1 MLRKANIK
9 QEEKIVTIMVS
20 VNNFK
25 NTNQFFT
32 IDEYLG
38 PGFFLALN
46 SSSNNLTTHSTASKP
61 CALSLCI
68 CFIAVHSFIQQIL
81 LCTYYMTDT
90 DLGSRET
97 TAKKKKIINFCSTYP
112 YILVGKR
119 KQENR

>member
-9 QEEKIVTIMVS
+9 QGEKMVTIMVS

-61 CALSLCI
+61 RALSLCI
-68 CFIAVHSFIQQIL
+68 CFIAVHSF
-81 LCTYYMTDT
+81 
-90 DLGSRET
+90 
-97 TAKKKKIINFCSTYP
+97 FFW
-112 YILVGKR
+112 
-119 KQENR
+119 

>member
-97 TAKKKKIINFCSTYP
+97 TAKKKIINFCSTYP